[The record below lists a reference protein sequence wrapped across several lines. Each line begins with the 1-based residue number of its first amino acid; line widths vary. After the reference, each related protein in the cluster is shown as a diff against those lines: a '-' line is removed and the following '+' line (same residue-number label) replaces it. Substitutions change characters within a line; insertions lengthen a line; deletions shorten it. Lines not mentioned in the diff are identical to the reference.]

1 MTNFDF
7 DLDVHIYQFSF
18 EYSVDFCN
26 TRKAHAVYS
35 LISKVVE
42 SALWQMQESATP
54 IGAPITA
61 ASDEIE
67 MTVRTNVFKISMII
81 CSENEIGH
89 RIVFSYK
96 IIIFLPEIL
105 LRSITAARS

>member
-54 IGAPITA
+54 TGAPITA

-67 MTVRTNVFKISMII
+67 MTVRKNVFKILII
-81 CSENEIGH
+81 CNENEIGH
-89 RIVFSYK
+89 IRTS
-96 IIIFLPEIL
+96 E
-105 LRSITAARS
+105 